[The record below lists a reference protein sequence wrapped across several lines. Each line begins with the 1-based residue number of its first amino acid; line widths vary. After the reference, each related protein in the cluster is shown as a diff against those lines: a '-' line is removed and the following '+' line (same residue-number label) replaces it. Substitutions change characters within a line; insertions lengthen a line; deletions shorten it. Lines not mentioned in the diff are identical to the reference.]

1 MRKLLRKIAAV
12 VATAAI
18 AVSAMVV
25 TTTIAGADSIYDT
38 ATSISSGKAVSTT
51 LYSYKDCAD
60 YKIKVTGK
68 GLLKLNLTAQMG
80 ALKIYVYDSDGNK
93 VSTSDE
99 NILSGKWGFDGNS
112 TWYEWN
118 DTVEKFKAEIS
129 YPVNK
134 GDYYIRYDRR
144 NDYGNGKL
152 SFTATF
158 PSTTVAKAKISYLT
172 LELTKGS
179 SIKLGAVVSPSGSAV
194 TWKSSKT
201 SVATVSSTG
210 KVTAKAKGTT
220 IITAKSGTST
230 QKIKIIVT

>member
-25 TTTIAGADSIYDT
+25 TTTIAGAESIYDT

-51 LYSYKDCAD
+51 LYSKGDCAD
-60 YKIKVTGK
+60 YRVKVTEK
-68 GLLKLNLTAQMG
+68 GLLKLNITAHMSF
-80 ALKIYVYDSDGNK
+80 LNLYVYDDNGNEIYCSEK
-93 VSTSDE
+93 
-99 NILSGKWGFDGNS
+99 NISSGQIGYFHNYYLKWN
-112 TWYEWN
+112 E
-118 DTVEKFKAEIS
+118 TVEKFKGEIS

-134 GDYYIRYDRR
+134 GDYYIRFERDGSK
-144 NDYGNGKL
+144 GNGKL